1 MHYFDILIFALIAVF
16 LALRLR
22 SVLGSR
28 TGEEKPPSDPFS
40 PRQSEPE
47 GGKVVRFPG
56 QSAPAEARDAEFEEV
71 LKSQP
76 ENKPA
81 IDFTPYGGAALG
93 LEAIHKADPRFE
105 PAGFIAG
112 AKAAF
117 EMIVGAYAKGDVKTL
132 KTLLAP
138 DVFKNFATAIET
150 RAKEGQTLVSQLIGL
165 ASVTIEAARLS
176 GTEAHVTLRF
186 ISEQVNALNDKS
198 GTVIDG
204 DPTKVEKV
212 VDLWTFMRDVRSKDP
227 NWFLVETLSPE

>member
-28 TGEEKPPSDPFS
+28 TGEEKPPTDPFS
-40 PRQSEPE
+40 PRQGEND

-56 QSAPAEARDAEFEEV
+56 QSAPAEAREVEFEEV
-71 LKSQP
+71 AKPQP
-76 ENKPA
+76 EEKPA
-81 IDFTPYGGAALG
+81 IDFTPYGAAALG
-93 LEAIHKADPRFE
+93 LEAIHKADPGFE

-117 EMIVGAYAKGDVKTL
+117 EMIVGAYAKGDVRSL
-132 KTLLAP
+132 KSLLAP
-138 DVFKNFATAIET
+138 DVYKNFAGAIEA
-150 RAKEGQTLVSQLIGL
+150 RSKAGQTLISQLIGL
-165 ASVTIEAARLS
+165 SNVTIDAARLS

-186 ISEQVNALNDKS
+186 VSEQVNALNDKS
-198 GTVIDG
+198 GAVIDG
-204 DPTKVEKV
+204 DPTKSEKV

-227 NWFLVETLSPE
+227 NWFLVETLTPE